1 VYHEEA
7 AMRKGSETIFSIVF
21 KKGLANKNRLPL
33 VHVLSTLREIDA
45 MIREVGRKVQQEAGI
60 ESPDGD
66 FGIELLAGA
75 TGLAFQKGSI
85 KTASAFTKDV
95 PNGTET
101 LRRII
106 RTTDAIETKKVVSI
120 DDFGAPVA
128 KRLAVISPWQQQD
141 KTELSIQLA
150 ERGKVSA
157 HTRFSEK
164 GIRAIQK
171 MSESQFSIE
180 SITLYG
186 KLRGLTDRS
195 KTEKE
200 DDIWGELLEDS
211 GNTWRIKF
219 VPADLDK
226 AKELFTRQVVIFG
239 DATYFKTKDPRLDV
253 KNITQDKERDY
264 VAAFNHFAQEYESV
278 FGDRDPDDIL
288 KDIRE

>member
-1 VYHEEA
+1 MRRSNEA
-7 AMRKGSETIFSIVF
+7 IFSIIF

-33 VHVLSTLREIDA
+33 SHVLSTLREVDA
-45 MIREVGRKVQQEAGI
+45 MIREVGRKVQHEAGVQL
-60 ESPDGD
+60 PDGD

-75 TGLAFQKGSI
+75 TGLAFQKGSL
-85 KTASAFTKDV
+85 KTASALTKDI

-106 RTTDAIETKKVVSI
+106 KTTNAIETKKVVQI
-120 DDFGAPVA
+120 DDFVTPVA
-128 KRLAVISPWQQQD
+128 KRLAAISPWQQQD

-150 ERGKVSA
+150 EGGKVSDS
-157 HTRFSEK
+157 TRFSEK
-164 GIRAIQK
+164 GIRAIQQ
-171 MSESQFSIE
+171 MGQSQFSIE

-186 KLRGLTDRS
+186 KLRALTDRS

-200 DDIWGELLEDS
+200 DDIWGELLEDN

-219 VPADLDK
+219 VPVDLDR
-226 AKELFTRQVVIFG
+226 AKNLFTRQVVIFG

-253 KNITQDKERDY
+253 KTITEDKERDY
-264 VAAFNHFAQEYESV
+264 VAAFDHLTKQYESV
-278 FGDRDPDDIL
+278 FGDRDPDEIL